1 MSLEISVIIPTLNRE
16 KYIGRCIRSLLT
28 QSIGLTNFEMIVID
42 DGSTD
47 DSLKVLSAFK
57 NDIKIIQNK
66 KNLGLPISLNTGIK
80 ASRGKYI
87 VRVDSD
93 DYVNKDFLKILH
105 LFVSS
110 NNDYSAAACDY
121 FLVDDDENVIERINC
136 DKKPIGCGIIFETK
150 DLISIGLYNEN
161 FLLHEEK
168 ELRERYEKK
177 YTIKRVPLPL
187 YRYRKHPNNMTNDIK
202 KDD

>member
-1 MSLEISVIIPTLNRE
+1 MSLEISVIIPTFNRE

-42 DGSTD
+42 DVICEEYQD
-47 DSLKVLSAFK
+47 
-57 NDIKIIQNK
+57 DIKIIQNK

-121 FLVDDDENVIERINC
+121 FLVDDNENVIERINC
-136 DKKPIGCGIIFETK
+136 DNKPIGCGIIFETK

-202 KDD
+202 NDD